1 MPPIGLFLEQIFTSV
16 NFFLIII
23 WNHLYILAMLLFGH
37 FLRILPHLSDTVRV
51 LMMDRQLN
59 VGMLLN
65 EQDRIVEMISKQTD
79 TQRRVVVNIDS
90 F

>member
-1 MPPIGLFLEQIFTSV
+1 
-16 NFFLIII
+16 
-23 WNHLYILAMLLFGH
+23 
-37 FLRILPHLSDTVRV
+37 
-51 LMMDRQLN
+51 MMDRQLN

-79 TQRRVVVNIDS
+79 TQRRVVVNIHS

>member
-1 MPPIGLFLEQIFTSV
+1 
-16 NFFLIII
+16 
-23 WNHLYILAMLLFGH
+23 MLLFGH

-79 TQRRVVVNIDS
+79 TQRRVFVNIHS